1 MTDDTSLSSDV
12 AKSNESEKVEK
23 KQAVEQT
30 GNCYWYKL
38 RTLVQLTY
46 KF

>member
-1 MTDDTSLSSDV
+1 MTDDTSADV
-12 AKSNESEKVEK
+12 AKPNESEKVEK
-23 KQAVEQT
+23 KQAIEQT

-38 RTLVQLTY
+38 RTLLHIIY